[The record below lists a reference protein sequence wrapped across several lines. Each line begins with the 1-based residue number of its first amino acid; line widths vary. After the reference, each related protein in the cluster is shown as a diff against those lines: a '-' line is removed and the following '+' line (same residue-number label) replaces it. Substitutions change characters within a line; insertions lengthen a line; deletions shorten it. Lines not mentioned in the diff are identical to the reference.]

1 MEAILIKSINGRVAR
16 HEKCANNPF
25 NYWRNLLPLEHL
37 CNRTDGILTLQL
49 QGNKIYL
56 KATNSI
62 LSKTKDCL
70 EQTQNDFWGTN
81 C

>member
-49 QGNKIYL
+49 KGDKIYL
-56 KATNSI
+56 KQLIASSVIQKTAM
-62 LSKTKDCL
+62 SKRRMFIV
-70 EQTQNDFWGTN
+70 QQ
-81 C
+81 